1 MNSTHHLERSQHYLN
16 FVPGNL
22 AAGDFARAA
31 IALARSASHAATAAA
46 VHRHNGHHSRRRLS
60 TALAEL
66 VFELR
71 VAHIHWRTFRDVY
84 RLPAQLS
91 DTTPQAARCLLRRF
105 KRRVARLHDAITTAI
120 YLTPRPPSFE
130 QLLADPTLLPDP
142 EPSPVVANMGELRQL
157 LNRPLDTAYHDHP
170 IGCPGCLINNHA
182 SSPRPNSSN
191 HCAYPSPALQ

>member
-31 IALARSASHAATAAA
+31 AALARSASHAATAAA
-46 VHRHNGHHSRRRLS
+46 VHRHHGHHSRKRLS

-71 VAHIHWRTFRDVY
+71 LAHTQWRAFRDVY
-84 RLPAQLS
+84 RLPALLR
-91 DTTPQAARCLLRRF
+91 DATPQAARCLLRRF
-105 KRRVARLHDAITTAI
+105 KRRVARLHDAVATAI
-120 YLTPRPPSFE
+120 LLTPPTPSFE

-157 LNRPLDTAYHDHP
+157 LNVPLDTAYHNHP
-170 IGCPGCLINNHA
+170 IGCPGCLINHHPQPPH
-182 SSPRPNSSN
+182 SKS
-191 HCAYPSPALQ
+191 L

>member
-16 FVPGNL
+16 FVPDNL

-31 IALARSASHAATAAA
+31 TVLARCASHAATAAA

-71 VAHIHWRTFRDVY
+71 LAHTHWRAFRDVY

-91 DTTPQAARCLLRRF
+91 DATPQAARRLLRRF
-105 KRRVARLHDAITTAI
+105 KRRVSRLHDAVAAAI
-120 YLTPRPPSFE
+120 FLTPQTPSLE
-130 QLLADPTLLPDP
+130 QILADPTLLPDP
-142 EPSPVVANMGELRQL
+142 EPNPVVANMGELRQL
-157 LNRPLDTAYHDHP
+157 LNVPLDTAYRNHP
-170 IGCPGCLINNHA
+170 IGCPGCLAHNYSHA
-182 SSPRPNSSN
+182 PPLTT
-191 HCAYPSPALQ
+191 PKIL

>member
-22 AAGDFARAA
+22 AAGDFSRAA
-31 IALARSASHAATAAA
+31 TALARSASHAATA
-46 VHRHNGHHSRRRLS
+46 VHRHNGHHSRKRLS

-71 VAHIHWRTFRDVY
+71 IAHTHWRTLRDVY

-91 DTTPQAARCLLRRF
+91 DATPQAARCLLRRF
-105 KRRVARLHDAITTAI
+105 KRRVSRLHDAITTAI
-120 YLTPRPPSFE
+120 YLTPRPPSLE
-130 QLLADPTLLPDP
+130 QILADPILLPDP

-157 LNRPLDTAYHDHP
+157 LNVPLDTAYRNHP
-170 IGCPGCLINNHA
+170 IGCPGCLAHNYSHA
-182 SSPRPNSSN
+182 PPPGPF
-191 HCAYPSPALQ
+191 HGGAAI

>member
-31 IALARSASHAATAAA
+31 TALARSASHAATAAA

-71 VAHIHWRTFRDVY
+71 ISHTHWRAFRDVC
-84 RLPAQLS
+84 RLPAQLR
-91 DTTPQAARCLLRRF
+91 DATPQAARRLLRRF
-105 KRRVARLHDAITTAI
+105 KRRVSRLHDAITVAI
-120 YLTPRPPSFE
+120 YLTPQAPSLE
-130 QLLADPTLLPDP
+130 QFLADPSLLPDP

-157 LNRPLDTAYHDHP
+157 LNVPLDTAYHNHP
-170 IGCPGCLINNHA
+170 IGCPGCLAHNYSHA
-182 SSPRPNSSN
+182 PPPVTF
-191 HCAYPSPALQ
+191 HGGAAI